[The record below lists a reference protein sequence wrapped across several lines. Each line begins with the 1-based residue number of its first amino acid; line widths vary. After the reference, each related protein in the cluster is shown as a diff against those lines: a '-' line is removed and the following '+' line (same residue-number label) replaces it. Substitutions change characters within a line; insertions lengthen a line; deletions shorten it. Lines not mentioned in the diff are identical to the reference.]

1 MKKRR
6 STASGGCTMGT
17 KCKGCTI
24 NVQTHHKKEKK
35 KAAHQNFQTR
45 AYEKETRVSGI
56 MGMTCLRAI

>member
-1 MKKRR
+1 
-6 STASGGCTMGT
+6 MGT